1 MSHDTDEH
9 FLCTDSFRKEVGKSD
24 IPALTVEALEFASD
38 ADLGSDVRDEYALQA
53 ARVVANLVVDDGPFI
68 PSCAADSIDRPLC

>member
-9 FLCTDSFRKEVGKSD
+9 FLCTDSFRKEVGTSD
-24 IPALTVEALEFASD
+24 IPALTVKALKCASD
-38 ADLGSDVRDEYALQA
+38 ASLDSDVRDLNALQA